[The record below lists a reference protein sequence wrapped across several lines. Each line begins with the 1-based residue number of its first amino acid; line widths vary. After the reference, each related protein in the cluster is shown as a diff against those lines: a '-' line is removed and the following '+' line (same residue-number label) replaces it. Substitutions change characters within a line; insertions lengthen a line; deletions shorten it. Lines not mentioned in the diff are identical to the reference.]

1 MLNERPTGYLSSAAE
16 AALRQV
22 STATLTMQLLKRGFR
37 NTFLTGVVPVRPDL
51 RLVGYAFTLR
61 YVPMREDLDLSSDF
75 DNTTNLQR
83 IAVESVGPG
92 DVLVI
97 DARGDLQAATIGNI
111 LATRMMV
118 RGAAGIVTDG
128 AFRDWPAFRD
138 IDLPTYARAAH
149 ATASP
154 ARHHPAEINGAIGCA
169 GVTILPGD
177 TIVGD
182 AEGIVA
188 LPRAVAEVVALDALE
203 QERLETF
210 ILSRVAGGSSIL
222 GVYPPDER
230 TRAEY
235 LRWRDTEGAARE

>member
-1 MLNERPTGYLSSAAE
+1 MSERPTGYLSAAAE

-37 NTFLTGVVPVRPDL
+37 NTFLTGVVPVRPEL

-61 YVPMREDLDLSSDF
+61 FIPMREDLDLSSDF

-97 DARGDLQAATIGNI
+97 DARGDLGAATLGNI

-128 AFRDWPAFRD
+128 AFRDWPAFCD
-138 IDLPTYARAAH
+138 IDLPAYARAAH
-149 ATASP
+149 ATASS
-154 ARHHPAEINGAIGCA
+154 ARHHPAEINGPIGCA
-169 GVTILPGD
+169 GVAILPGD

-188 LPRAVAEVVALDALE
+188 LPRAVAEAVALDALE

-210 ILSRVAGGSSIL
+210 ILSRVAGGASIR

-230 TRAEY
+230 TRADY
-235 LRWRDTEGAARE
+235 AKWRAEQGADHE

>member
-1 MLNERPTGYLSSAAE
+1 MSERPTGYLSAAAE

-37 NTFLTGVVPVRPDL
+37 NTFLTGVVPVRPEL

-61 YVPMREDLDLSSDF
+61 FIPMREDLDLSSDF

-83 IAVESVGPG
+83 ITVESVGPG

-97 DARGDLQAATIGNI
+97 DARGDLQAATLGNI

-154 ARHHPAEINGAIGCA
+154 ARHHPAEINGPIGCA
-169 GVTILPGD
+169 GVAILPGD

-188 LPRAVAEVVALDALE
+188 LPRAVAEAVALDALE
-203 QERLETF
+203 QERLESF
-210 ILSRVAGGSSIL
+210 ILSRVAGGASIR
-222 GVYPPDER
+222 GVYPPDDR
-230 TRAEY
+230 TRADY
-235 LRWRDTEGAARE
+235 AKWREEQGAVPE